1 MTKDQQLA
9 LLRELLACLE
19 NLEELEPHFTN
30 RRRIKEVEA
39 QIKDFK

>member
-1 MTKDQQLA
+1 MNPTEQLA

-30 RRRIKEVEA
+30 RRRIKELQE